1 MTKQSDIDKI
11 KFSVEK
17 CQKCDLHK
25 SRTNCVF
32 GEGSLDTKILIIG
45 EAPGY
50 NEDIKGKP
58 FVGKAGKILENIL
71 ESLGFKKTDVYI
83 TNILK
88 CRPPKNRNPTK
99 IEVEKCTDYLNKQ
112 IEIIKPK
119 IILPLGNFASSYI
132 LQKFGLEFNKISD
145 IHGKTFIVQTLFG
158 NIYIIPQY
166 HPAVATYNP
175 NKIKILQNDLKQI
188 KKLIIKT

>member
-1 MTKQSDIDKI
+1 MTKQSDIEKI
-11 KFSVEK
+11 KLSVEN

-45 EAPGY
+45 EAPGF

-58 FVGKAGKILENIL
+58 FVGKAGKILENML
-71 ESLGFKKTDVYI
+71 ESIGFNKTDVYI

-99 IEVEKCTDYLNKQ
+99 IEVEICTDYLNKQ
-112 IEIIKPK
+112 IEIIQPK

-175 NKIKILQNDLKQI
+175 NKIKILQNDLEQI
-188 KKLIIKT
+188 KQLIIKT

>member
-11 KFSVEK
+11 KFTVEK

-58 FVGKAGKILENIL
+58 FVGKAGKILENML
-71 ESLGFKKTDVYI
+71 ESIGFKKTDVYI

-88 CRPPKNRNPTK
+88 C
-99 IEVEKCTDYLNKQ
+99 
-112 IEIIKPK
+112 
-119 IILPLGNFASSYI
+119 
-132 LQKFGLEFNKISD
+132 
-145 IHGKTFIVQTLFG
+145 
-158 NIYIIPQY
+158 
-166 HPAVATYNP
+166 
-175 NKIKILQNDLKQI
+175 
-188 KKLIIKT
+188 